1 MIFYSLLAVI
11 FLSPLPYG
19 SNRPWSWSLC
29 SLLVA
34 VLGIIWAVQFFVA
47 KQKSPF
53 FQHVKSISDVVILFF
68 IVIAWALIQASTDFA
83 AGLNHPLWQMQSEL
97 LQSSSGS
104 ISLIPADTLTLLMR
118 SLSYALVFW
127 LALCYSQDIYKA
139 RRIFYGLMI
148 AGFIY
153 SAYGLIMHLG
163 DFKMLLLQERPY
175 ATDVTGTFIN
185 RNHFATF
192 AGLTLLCA
200 LALLSDSVTAA
211 SKYNIGGNLGLQRF
225 LEKLIVRAYFPLLVF
240 FVIGTALILSHS
252 RGGFLSSLLGLIV
265 LLAALNAN
273 KSSRNIYV
281 VWIFTAFIVVGG
293 VIFYVS
299 SEGLLDRL
307 NAQGLTDAAREEVY
321 DLTWNAMLTNPW
333 TGFGLG
339 SFEEVFPL
347 YKSLDVA
354 GGIDQPSLWDYAHN
368 TYLESIFE
376 LGFPAAL
383 ALFYCFLRLAGIC
396 VKGLLVRKKDWI
408 YPATGLAATCLIAAH
423 ANVDFSMQIPAIPY
437 TYALLMGAACAQSF
451 STRNQRLSS
460 QKGGQ

>member
-1 MIFYSLLAVI
+1 MTIFYSLLAVTL
-11 FLSPLPYG
+11 LSPLPYG

-34 VLGIIWAVQFFVA
+34 ILGIIWAIQFFAA
-47 KQKSPF
+47 KQKAPF
-53 FQHVKSISDVVILFF
+53 FQQVKSISDVLVMFF
-68 IVIAWALIQASTDFA
+68 IVIGWALIQASIDFS
-83 AGLNHPLWQMQSEL
+83 GDLNHPLWQMQNEL

-104 ISLIPADTLTLLMR
+104 ISLIPANTLTLLMR
-118 SLSYALVFW
+118 LLSYALVFW
-127 LALCYSQDIYKA
+127 LALCFSQDIYKA
-139 RRIFYGLMI
+139 RRVFYGLMV
-148 AGFIY
+148 AGLAY
-153 SAYGLIMHLG
+153 SAYGLIMNLG
-163 DFKMLLLQERPY
+163 DFKMILWQERPY
-175 ATDVTGTFIN
+175 AGDVTGTFIN

-192 AGLTLLCA
+192 AGLTLLCT

-225 LEKLIVRAYFPLLVF
+225 LEKLIVRSYFPLLVF
-240 FVIGTALILSHS
+240 FVIGTALILTHS
-252 RGGFLSSLLGLIV
+252 RGGFLSSLFGLIV

-281 VWIFTAFIVVGG
+281 VWIFAVFIVVGG
-293 VIFYVS
+293 VVFYVS

-321 DLTWNAMLTNPW
+321 ELTWNAILTNPW

-354 GGIDQPSLWDYAHN
+354 GSITQPSLWDYAHN

-396 VKGLLVRKKDWI
+396 VKGLLIRKRDWI

-423 ANVDFSMQIPAIPY
+423 ASVDFSMQVPAVPY

-451 STRNQRLSS
+451 SSGKKRSFS
-460 QKGGQ
+460 

>member
-1 MIFYSLLAVI
+1 MTIFYSLLAVI

-34 VLGIIWAVQFFVA
+34 ILGTIWAVQFFVA
-47 KQKSPF
+47 KRKAPF
-53 FQHVKSISDVVILFF
+53 FQHIKSMTDVVVLFF
-68 IVIAWALIQASTDFA
+68 IVVCWALIQASTYFA
-83 AGLNHPLWQMQSEL
+83 TDLNHPLWQMQNEL

-118 SLSYALVFW
+118 LLSYALVFW
-127 LALCYSQDIYKA
+127 LALCYSQDAYKA
-139 RRIFYGLMI
+139 RQVFYSLMI
-148 AGFIY
+148 AGFVY
-153 SAYGLIMHLG
+153 SAYGLIMSFG
-163 DFKMLLLQERPY
+163 DFKPLEVAYRG
-175 ATDVTGTFIN
+175 DVTGSFVS

-192 AGLTLLCA
+192 AGLTLLCT

-225 LEKLIVRAYFPLLVF
+225 LEKLIVRSYFPLLVF
-240 FVIGTALILSHS
+240 FVIGTALILTHS

-281 VWIFTAFIVVGG
+281 IWIFTGFIVVGG
-293 VIFYVS
+293 VVFYVS
-299 SEGLLDRL
+299 SEGLLGRL

-321 DLTWNAMLTNPW
+321 ELTWNAILTNPW

-396 VKGLLVRKKDWI
+396 VKGLLLRKKDWI
-408 YPATGLAATCLIAAH
+408 YPATGFAATCLIAAH

-451 STRNQRLSS
+451 STRSKHKKVQEE
-460 QKGGQ
+460 Q